1 MSTADVWITSRLA
14 STLNDVTQALDTY
27 RITEYAKTMYDF
39 IWRDFCDWY
48 VEIVKVQFAQAVD
61 SDRRWKL
68 MNHTFGVFED
78 ILRMLHPIM
87 PFLTEELWHSIYGTP
102 AAQSIG
108 RSGTLRGRGHEQR
121 AAVEQQFETLQAV
134 VESIRRQRNEM
145 VIPPSERLP
154 VVINVP
160 AELLSLFQEQ
170 QPVIASFGRAST
182 LQIGTHEQKPAGS
195 VADVVRGVD
204 IYLVVEGKVDLA
216 KERERLTKERDRLR
230 GQISG
235 IEKKLGNAGFM
246 QGAKP
251 EVVEAEQRKLADF
264 SETIVKIERN
274 LAALA

>member
-1 MSTADVWITSRLA
+1 
-14 STLNDVTQALDTY
+14 
-27 RITEYAKTMYDF
+27 MYDF
-39 IWRDFCDWY
+39 IWRDLCDWY

-61 SDRRWKL
+61 SDRQWKL
-68 MNHTFGVFED
+68 MNHTFAVFED

-87 PFLTEELWHSIYGTP
+87 PFLTEELWHSIYGTST
-102 AAQSIG
+102 AESVG
-108 RSGTLRGRGHEQR
+108 RSGTLRNRGHRRNEP
-121 AAVEQQFETLQAV
+121 VEQQFETLQSV

-160 AELLSLFQEQ
+160 TELQALFLEQ
-170 QPVIASFGRAST
+170 QPVIASFGRAAT
-182 LQIGTHEQKPAGS
+182 LEIGTQQEKPSGS

-204 IYLVVEGKVDLA
+204 IYLVVEGKVDLV

-230 GQISG
+230 GQIAG

-251 EVVEAEQRKLADF
+251 EIVEAEQRKLADF

-274 LAALA
+274 LASLA